1 MKLIQD
7 QNDINL
13 SHIPVGEFVQND
25 NRGNF

>member
-1 MKLIQD
+1 MNLIQD

-25 NRGNF
+25 NRGNL